1 MRPFSNDQA
10 KRGIIM
16 HDRPSTERKPRAIAI
31 AAAESETAHRWRIMV
46 AALLGAICLAIAIG
60 LSGSGLL

>member
-1 MRPFSNDQA
+1 
-10 KRGIIM
+10 M